1 LLSNESICVCR
12 YAAGATAAE
21 ADAHYLRAVTLHAL
35 GRAAER
41 NAAAREFRRQGLAS
55 QSK

>member
-1 LLSNESICVCR
+1 VCR